1 MPRYEI
7 YNRFDGQVR
16 HIDADTAGAA
26 SAQTGWDPR
35 ACRILAMHNDP
46 TPQALEYPD
55 VILPKYLDR
64 GETVR
69 HYALH
74 NFLKDETRHIW
85 APSSLGACD
94 ELGWNWR
101 DCAVRWL
108 DDSPPATEEPSIDS
122 LLGRYSA
129 DVDKVRMNVA
139 NLFEHCKHTLGRES
153 DALIYMTMAQ
163 VALDTASGWLQHT
176 RKHLQK
182 SEPESKGGEA

>member
-1 MPRYEI
+1 MPRYEV
-7 YNRFDGQVR
+7 YNPTTGEVR
-16 HIDADTAGAA
+16 HVNAATATDACIMFGGDLRDCKIT
-26 SAQTGWDPR
+26 
-35 ACRILAMHNDP
+35 AMHADP
-46 TPQALEYPD
+46 APEGPDDPD
-55 VILPKYLDR
+55 VLLPKYLER
-64 GETVR
+64 KEPMN

-85 APSSLGACD
+85 APSALGACD
-94 ELGWNWR
+94 ELGWRWR

-153 DALIYMTMAQ
+153 DALIYMTLAQ

-182 SEPESKGGEA
+182 SEPESEGGEA